1 MAEPAGSLVQ
11 AEPPPLAPRTFD
23 KIRRLVYE
31 KAGIDLRDG
40 KQQLVSARLGKKLRE
55 HNCRSF
61 EEYLRNVETDRT
73 GKSLIA
79 LIDALTTN
87 FTSFLRETAHFE
99 FLKKVILPKLAR
111 REIVE
116 VWCAAAATG
125 EEPYSLLFTMLDHFS
140 APGGPQCRLLAT
152 DISTRALEMA
162 GKAVFSKER
171 FSEVPQ
177 EWLPK
182 YLLRG
187 HGDFEGLYQV
197 KPEVT
202 RKAEFRRLNL
212 IEPFNPGR
220 SFPLISCR
228 NVMIYFDKPTQ
239 ERVVQRLA
247 SFLEPGGYLF
257 VGHSES
263 LAGTKHPLCFV
274 QPAVYQKPESRP
286 ILHGGTT

>member
-1 MAEPAGSLVQ
+1 MHEPTGSLVQ
-11 AEPPPLAPRTFD
+11 TGPLLAPRTFE

-31 KAGIDLRDG
+31 KAGIDLKDG
-40 KQQLVSARLGKKLRE
+40 KQQLVSSRLGKKLRE
-55 HNCRSF
+55 HNCRTF
-61 EEYLRNVETDRT
+61 EEYLKNVETDST
-73 GKSLIA
+73 GQGLVA

-99 FLKKVILPKLAR
+99 FLQKEILPKLAR
-111 REIVE
+111 RETVD

-125 EEPYSLLFTMLDHFS
+125 EEPYSLLFTMLDHFDA
-140 APGGPQCRLLAT
+140 APGPQCRVLAT
-152 DISTRALEMA
+152 DISTRALQVA
-162 GKAVFSKER
+162 SKAVFPAER
-171 FSEVPQ
+171 FSNVPK

-187 HGDFEGLYQV
+187 HGEFEGFYQV
-197 KPEVT
+197 KREIARNV
-202 RKAEFRRLNL
+202 EFRRLNL
-212 IEPFNPGR
+212 IESFNPGR

-263 LAGTKHPLCFV
+263 LTGTDHPLRFV
-274 QPAVYQKPESRP
+274 RPAVYQKKEARP
-286 ILHGGTT
+286 ARQGGAA